1 LRPVTVPPM
10 ALTASPPAM
19 AVEPRRLTVVL
30 GVPVDDVTLDE
41 AVDRIMELV
50 EVGRR
55 RTDTKQVATV
65 NVDFLVNASRDRRLL
80 ELLQR
85 AALSIPDGMP
95 VVWASRLLGT
105 PIRERTTGV
114 DLLPALARRAAATG
128 HRIVVFGG
136 SEHVAAAAVDAI
148 RSAAPGA
155 SIAGLGGM
163 AVAADGTMDEAWVG
177 RLRALRPDIVCV
189 ALGNPKQEHWIA
201 RYGATIGAPV
211 AIGIGGTLDFLT
223 GTTRRA
229 PGWMRRRGL
238 EWLHRAI
245 SEPRRLAG
253 RYALDLA
260 VFGPGLL
267 RQCWRGRRRGEAV
280 VPPVVEGA
288 FEVVVRLAG
297 PLPRA
302 RTDPAVLHA
311 LADGKHLVIDVAGLA
326 RLDNVTVAGLLELMH
341 CAVDAGVGCTVRG
354 ASPPMVAGARRLG
367 VDTLLASPIAGTKAH
382 VTL

>member
-136 SEHVAAAAVDAI
+136 SDDVAAAAVDAI
-148 RSAAPGA
+148 RSAAPGV

-201 RYGATIGAPV
+201 RYGAMIGAPV

-229 PGWMRRRGL
+229 PGWMRRGGL

-253 RYALDLA
+253 RYALDIA

-267 RQCWRGRRRGEAV
+267 QQRWRGRRRGEAV
-280 VPPVVEGA
+280 VPSLVEGPSDI
-288 FEVVVRLAG
+288 VLHLAG

-302 RTDPAVLHA
+302 RPDPAVLHA
-311 LADGKHLVIDVAGLA
+311 LRDGKRLVIDLTGLD
-326 RLDNVTVAGLLELMH
+326 RLDNGTVAGLLGLMH
-341 CAVDAGVGCTVRG
+341 CVADAGVGCTVRG
-354 ASPPMVAGARRLG
+354 ASPKVVAAARRLG
-367 VDTLLASPIAGTKAH
+367 IGHLLA
-382 VTL
+382 